1 MDLCIFVN
9 AVINSLKSYEQ
20 GLRDQFSII
29 EFKGSLHADYRHS
42 NRRVKLRSIC
52 LMGFQGI
59 AGEAVL
65 QGWQKTE
72 RKTYVPSIECLTD
85 GSA

>member
-1 MDLCIFVN
+1 
-9 AVINSLKSYEQ
+9 
-20 GLRDQFSII
+20 
-29 EFKGSLHADYRHS
+29 
-42 NRRVKLRSIC
+42 
-52 LMGFQGI
+52 MGFQGI